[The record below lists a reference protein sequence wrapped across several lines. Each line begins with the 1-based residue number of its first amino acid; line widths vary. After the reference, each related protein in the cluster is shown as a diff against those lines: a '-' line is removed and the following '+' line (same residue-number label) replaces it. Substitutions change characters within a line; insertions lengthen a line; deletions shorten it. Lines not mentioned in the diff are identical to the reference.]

1 MFNHLYG
8 LDYVVIRPSN
18 PYGPRQNPLGIQGA
32 ISVFLGRVAAGRPI
46 EVWGDGEIVRD
57 YVYVGDLVEGIYRAA
72 LQPTLSRV
80 YNLGSGEGHSLNAI
94 IAIMRSVIGD
104 RVQVVYKPGRVFDV
118 PKIYLDISR
127 AQMELNWRPE
137 MLLAAGI
144 RETWEFVQSIV
155 GGSARGGIRG

>member
-1 MFNHLYG
+1 
-8 LDYVVIRPSN
+8 
-18 PYGPRQNPLGIQGA
+18 
-32 ISVFLGRVAAGRPI
+32 
-46 EVWGDGEIVRD
+46 
-57 YVYVGDLVEGIYRAA
+57 
-72 LQPTLSRV
+72 
-80 YNLGSGEGHSLNAI
+80 
-94 IAIMRSVIGD
+94 MRSVIGD

-137 MLLAAGI
+137 MLLDAGI